1 MIGATIIGA
10 IIMDEISE
18 INSSFHVKYRTMGKV
33 QVLFS
38 RNSLQVLGKNVCVWV
53 CVAEGGL
60 DPSSWK
66 FSQRIVYIF
75 NLPGN
80 VLIKL

>member
-38 RNSLQVLGKNVCVWV
+38 RNSLQVLAKNVCVGV
-53 CVAEGGL
+53 CGGRGNGSL
-60 DPSSWK
+60 FVEIQSTYCLYLQFAWEC
-66 FSQRIVYIF
+66 F
-75 NLPGN
+75 N
-80 VLIKL
+80 

>member
-1 MIGATIIGA
+1 
-10 IIMDEISE
+10 
-18 INSSFHVKYRTMGKV
+18 MGKV
-33 QVLFS
+33 QVLFF
-38 RNSLQVLGKNVCVWV
+38 RNSLLALAKNVCVWV
-53 CVAEGGL
+53 CVGEGGM

-80 VLIKL
+80 VLIKP

>member
-1 MIGATIIGA
+1 MIDAT
-10 IIMDEISE
+10 IMDEISE

-33 QVLFS
+33 QVLFF
-38 RNSLQVLGKNVCVWV
+38 RNSLLALAKNVCVWV
-53 CVAEGGL
+53 CVGEGGM

-75 NLPGN
+75 NLPGI